1 MAQPSGPSLRATP
14 ATAGANSK
22 PDANVISG
30 ILPIKK
36 LQAHLDKL
44 QALYIEPNPG
54 GLPVELSRLATWA
67 EGVAEEHGVKDG
79 SKGVRLPSHEEL
91 NQLGSCIKEV
101 AGQLGIIKI
110 SLPYLHGVIKHID
123 GHYPKVGLEDF
134 VAKLLKR
141 ITALPVPISTRIK
154 QALADC
160 KPADTTRKAGLRAI
174 QGLMKPRD

>member
-1 MAQPSGPSLRATP
+1 MPSVATLPVRPRRRKPVAQPSGPSLRATP

-79 SKGVRLPSHEEL
+79 SKGPRLPSAKEL
-91 NQLGSCIKEV
+91 NQLGSCIEKV
-101 AGQLGIIKI
+101 AQQLKI
-110 SLPYLHGVIKHID
+110 SKVSIPYLHSVIKRID
-123 GHYPKVGLEDF
+123 RHYQ
-134 VAKLLKR
+134 
-141 ITALPVPISTRIK
+141 I
-154 QALADC
+154 
-160 KPADTTRKAGLRAI
+160 
-174 QGLMKPRD
+174 